1 VRGVVRLLD
10 ALASAHP
17 QGAEMLAA
25 VRAAAAGEM
34 PGTV

>member
-1 VRGVVRLLD
+1 MGRVLRLLD

-25 VRAAAAGEM
+25 AGDM